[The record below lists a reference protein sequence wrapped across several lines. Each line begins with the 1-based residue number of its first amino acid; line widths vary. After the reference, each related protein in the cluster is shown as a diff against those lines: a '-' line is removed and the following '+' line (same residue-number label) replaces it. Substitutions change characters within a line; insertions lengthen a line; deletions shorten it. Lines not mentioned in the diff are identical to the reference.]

1 MAAGLE
7 SPAAQ
12 EAPVLD
18 VSEVTDPKGRVRAA
32 GGIVLRGDEV
42 LLVHRPRYDD
52 WSFPKGKARSR
63 RESDAATALREVRE
77 ETGLACELGEPLPDV
92 TYTDSLGR
100 PKVVRYWRM
109 LAGAGTFEPGDEVD
123 EVRWLPV
130 DEARRLL
137 TYDHDRVLLDA
148 LGVVP
153 DA

>member
-1 MAAGLE
+1 
-7 SPAAQ
+7 
-12 EAPVLD
+12 
-18 VSEVTDPKGRVRAA
+18 VSKVTDPKGRVRAA
-32 GGIVLRGDEV
+32 GGIVLRGGEV

-109 LAGAGTFEPGDEVD
+109 RAGPGTFEPGDEVD
-123 EVRWLPV
+123 AVRWLPV

-148 LGVVP
+148 LGAVP

>member
-1 MAAGLE
+1 M
-7 SPAAQ
+7 
-12 EAPVLD
+12 
-18 VSEVTDPKGRVRAA
+18 SEVRDPKGRVRAA
-32 GGIVLRGDEV
+32 GGLVLRGNEV
-42 LLVHRPRYDD
+42 LVVHRPRYDD

-92 TYTDSLGR
+92 TYTDRLGR

-109 LAGAGTFEPGDEVD
+109 RAGPGTFEPGDEVD

-130 DEARRLL
+130 DGARHLL
-137 TYDHDRVLLDA
+137 TYDHDRALLDA
-148 LGVVP
+148 LGAVP

>member
-1 MAAGLE
+1 MR
-7 SPAAQ
+7 S
-12 EAPVLD
+12 
-18 VSEVTDPKGRVRAA
+18 VTDRHGRVRAA
-32 GGIVLRGDEV
+32 GGVVVRDGEV
-42 LLVHRPRYDD
+42 LVVHRPRYHD

-63 RESDAATALREVRE
+63 RETDTATALREVRE

-109 LAGAGTFEPGDEVD
+109 RAGPGTFEPGDEVD

-130 DEARRLL
+130 GEARHLL
-137 TYDHDRVLLDA
+137 TYDHDRALLDA
-148 LGVVP
+148 LGAVP